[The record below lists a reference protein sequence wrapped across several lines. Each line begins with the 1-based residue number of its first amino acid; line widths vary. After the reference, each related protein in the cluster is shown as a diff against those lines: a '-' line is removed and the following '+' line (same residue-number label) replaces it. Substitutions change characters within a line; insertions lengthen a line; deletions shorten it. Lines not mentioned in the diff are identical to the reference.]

1 MVDRLKQRPW
11 FQHVMRALTR
21 FTGRLGTPFAAAI
34 TYFSV
39 LAVIPVLMLSFSVAG
54 FVLTVARPDLLD
66 PLANAVADFLGQADP
81 QTRQQVLALI
91 SRYLSDFTAIGVVG
105 VLVALYAGA
114 GWMGNLKNAFR
125 VQSRS
130 QLDVSGP
137 SENFFI
143 TTGKN
148 LLTLAGLVVAI
159 AVTFALASLST
170 TLADTVVSWLGLDD
184 LFWLAPA
191 LRVVPIVFS
200 VGAGWLLFR
209 FLFTVLPERPERVE
223 VVRRGALLGAIGLG
237 VLQYSASFLIG
248 LFNHSKAIGIFG
260 PVIALML
267 FFNLFAQLIL
277 FTAAWVATADHPA
290 LPDEDGAVCFPL
302 APEAEVG
309 RSSEPAAAGVLEPAA
324 GVLEPAA
331 AVAVRRSYL
340 TGAATGVGLGAAVV
354 FWLIDRARRP

>member
-1 MVDRLKQRPW
+1 MPAVIDRLKQRPW
-11 FQHVMRALTR
+11 FHHLMRALTR
-21 FTGRLGTPFAAAI
+21 FTSRLGTPFSAAI

-66 PLANAVADFLGQADP
+66 SLANAVADFLGRADP
-81 QTRQQVLALI
+81 QTRQQVLAMI

-105 VLVALYAGA
+105 VVAALYSGA

-125 VQSRS
+125 VQSRP

-137 SENFFI
+137 SGNFFI

-170 TLADTVVSWLGLDD
+170 TLADTVVSWLGLDG
-184 LFWLAPA
+184 LVWLAPA
-191 LRVVPIVFS
+191 LRVIPIVFS

-209 FLFTVLPERPERVE
+209 FLFTVLPEQQERAE

-248 LFNHSKAIGIFG
+248 LFKYSKAIGIFG

-277 FTAAWVATADHPA
+277 FTAAWVATADHEA
-290 LPDEDGAVCFPL
+290 VEPDDPKVRFPL
-302 APEAEVG
+302 DPDDAPGHREEPDRSAAVG
-309 RSSEPAAAGVLEPAA
+309 RPASARAGYFAGVASGA
-324 GVLEPAA
+324 GLGGALVLWL
-331 AVAVRRSYL
+331 VRRQ
-340 TGAATGVGLGAAVV
+340 
-354 FWLIDRARRP
+354 RR